1 MFHSILLPLDGSVLA
16 EAALPHAEALAEA
29 FDAPIRLLRVIPVRQ
44 RGGAAPLD
52 MIDRRLGQAEAGAYL
67 DALAAELQ
75 KRGLTVSAE
84 VLEGHPADRIIE
96 TVRTRDVDLVVLTT
110 HGQGGENEFPICGTA
125 QKVVARALVSLCVVP
140 TSTGAH
146 RLARPDH
153 KYRRVL
159 VGLDGS
165 RRGDWAIGP
174 AAALARHAG
183 AELLLVHVVP
193 LPQTVVEPASPDM
206 LAAAEQLLA
215 LNRQAA
221 VTRLAETK
229 AHFEGPDLRVRTRLE
244 VAPEVADV
252 LADVAEAE
260 QADLVVLAAHG
271 SSASTRHSFGAVP
284 MRVLGD
290 VRRPVLVMQDLPRR
304 HERPF
309 AHDRAHRKTT
319 FNHQ

>member
-1 MFHSILLPLDGSVLA
+1 MFRSILLPLDGSVLA
-16 EAALPHAEALAEA
+16 EAALPHAVALAEA
-29 FDAPIRLLRVIPVRQ
+29 FGAPLLLLRVIPVRQ

-52 MIDRRLGQAEAGAYL
+52 IIDRRLGQAEAGAYL
-67 DALAAELQ
+67 DALASELRQ
-75 KRGLTVSAE
+75 RGLTVSAE
-84 VLEGHPADRIIE
+84 VLEGHPADRIVE
-96 TVRTRDVDLVVLTT
+96 TVRTRDIDLVVLTT
-110 HGQGGENEFPICGTA
+110 HGRGGENEFPICGTA
-125 QKVVARALVSLCVVP
+125 QKVVSRAQVSTCVVP

-146 RLARPDH
+146 RLVGPDH
-153 KYRRVL
+153 TYRRVL

-174 AAALARHAG
+174 AATLARHAG
-183 AELLLVHVVP
+183 AELLFVHVVQ
-193 LPQTVVEPASPDM
+193 LPQMVAEPPSPAM
-206 LAAAEQLLA
+206 LSAAEQLLA
-215 LNRQAA
+215 LNRRAA
-221 VTRLAETK
+221 VARLAETK
-229 AHFEGPDLRVRTRLE
+229 AHHESADLRVRTRLE

-290 VRRPVLVMQDLPRR
+290 VRRPVLVMQDLPRQ

-309 AHDRAHRKTT
+309 ARHRAHRKTT